1 MDPVLLTPLGKLSA
15 ALLSGVL
22 LGLYAGSGRRL
33 AWGLLLCVPTLL
45 WLEHLGWIV
54 LHEEVIVN
62 WLGDALHADGLSAL
76 LALLGVRFGLSR

>member
-1 MDPVLLTPLGKLSA
+1 MDPALWTPLGKLSA

-22 LGLYAGSGRRL
+22 LGLYAGTGRRL

-45 WLEHLGWIV
+45 WLEKLGWIV
-54 LHEEVIVN
+54 IHQEIIVA
-62 WLGDALHADGLSAL
+62 WLENALHADGLSAL